1 MQKKARKSKRAKFW
15 KSLFI
20 FLILLAV
27 WSIIADIIVIFWG
40 ESYPR
45 ETGFFINAV
54 KYSIFFLFA
63 KSLIK
68 LNAYSFKKIMGSF
81 SIKKVPWTK
90 LLTINL
96 FIIFLNLPFM
106 ATLLESQ
113 SLFSLKIL
121 NGFLPAPKETLYH
134 LPSSLLMVI
143 FAPFVEEVLFR
154 GFLLNKIGEKQ
165 TTASSLLL
173 SSIIFSVFH
182 LNGIALSQFFAGLF
196 FGICYIQTKKLIVPI
211 LLHMISNA
219 LPLLLARFTR
229 LEFLQTPP
237 FTTLEASLTQETIIL
252 PILVLVCSYVFYK
265 SIKKLPKTVPLA
277 RVINKIV

>member
-81 SIKKVPWTK
+81 SIRKADKSALAYEK
-90 LLTINL
+90 IGNLTPNEQRSAQWGK
-96 FIIFLNLPFM
+96 FIF
-106 ATLLESQ
+106 
-113 SLFSLKIL
+113 FSLGQDL
-121 NGFLPAPKETLYH
+121 G
-134 LPSSLLMVI
+134 
-143 FAPFVEEVLFR
+143 
-154 GFLLNKIGEKQ
+154 
-165 TTASSLLL
+165 
-173 SSIIFSVFH
+173 
-182 LNGIALSQFFAGLF
+182 
-196 FGICYIQTKKLIVPI
+196 
-211 LLHMISNA
+211 
-219 LPLLLARFTR
+219 ARH
-229 LEFLQTPP
+229 
-237 FTTLEASLTQETIIL
+237 
-252 PILVLVCSYVFYK
+252 
-265 SIKKLPKTVPLA
+265 
-277 RVINKIV
+277 

>member
-182 LNGIALSQFFAGLF
+182 LNGLTLAQFFAGLF
-196 FGICYIQTKKLIVPI
+196 FGICYIQTKKTDCTDFITYDI
-211 LLHMISNA
+211 KCSSTA
-219 LPLLLARFTR
+219 FGPLYQAGVFTDSSLRHLRSFSYPRDHNLADTR
-229 LEFLQTPP
+229 TGLQLCFL
-237 FTTLEASLTQETIIL
+237 
-252 PILVLVCSYVFYK
+252 
-265 SIKKLPKTVPLA
+265 
-277 RVINKIV
+277 